1 MADVKGFNSTVAA
14 RTRAAE
20 QLLGKAD
27 LRAAFE
33 KLGGTAADLE
43 PIRDA
48 GREAEAFN
56 QAQGAMQSNGKLA
69 TVAVLQSFA
78 DVQREYVL
86 LLAVLRA
93 MRGRLLEANPND
105 ADAQRLDDIIANR
118 AAVTVLEGKDEGA
131 PKKAARSKAQ
141 ENVRAEIERD
151 LVDLIG
157 FQAVSAALTARGWT
171 TARLNKLLA
180 DARSF
185 SGKLGDRAA
194 TKGAS
199 KDATRAEQEAVS
211 RQAQAWSAAYGLL
224 SALARM
230 DARVR
235 ALLTEARR

>member
-1 MADVKGFNSTVAA
+1 MGDVKGFNSTVAA
-14 RTRAAE
+14 RTRAAD
-20 QLLGKAD
+20 QILTKRDLL
-27 LRAAFE
+27 AAYQS
-33 KLGGTAADLE
+33 LGGTVDDLE

-48 GREAEAFN
+48 GLEAEAFN

-78 DVQREYVL
+78 DVQREYLL

-93 MRGRLLEANPND
+93 ILGRLLEADPKDPN
-105 ADAQRLDDIIANR
+105 AQRLEDIIANR
-118 AAVTVLEGKDEGA
+118 AAITVLEGKEDGA
-131 PKKAARSKAQ
+131 PKKASRSKAQ

-151 LVDLIG
+151 LVDLLG
-157 FQAVSAALTARGWT
+157 FQEVAAALAGRGWDA
-171 TARLNKLLA
+171 ARLNKLLA

-185 SGKLGDRAA
+185 SGRLGDRAA

-199 KDATRAEQEAVS
+199 KEATKSEQGAAS
-211 RQAQAWSAAYGLL
+211 RQSQAWKAAYGLL
-224 SALARM
+224 SALARK

>member
-27 LRAAFE
+27 LLAAFVE
-33 KLGGTAADLE
+33 LGGTAADLE

-69 TVAVLQSFA
+69 TLSVLQSFA
-78 DVQREYVL
+78 DVQRDYVL

-93 MRGRLLEANPND
+93 IRGRLLEADPKD
-105 ADAQRLDDIIANR
+105 ADARRLEDIIANR
-118 AAVTVLEGKDEGA
+118 AAVTVLEGKDDGA
-131 PKKAARSKAQ
+131 PKKASRSKAQ

-151 LVDLIG
+151 LVDLLG
-157 FQAVSAALTARGWT
+157 FQAVSSNLTARGWT
-171 TARLNKLLA
+171 ASRLNKLLA

-199 KDATRAEQEAVS
+199 KEATKAEQLAVS
-211 RQAQAWSAAYGLL
+211 RQSQAWAAAYPLL
-224 SALARM
+224 STLGRM